1 MNPLRILTVAG
12 DPLARAGLAGLVA
25 EQEDLTVTG
34 QVGADG
40 DLPELLETYSPDV
53 VVWDLGWDAS
63 RSPGGRI

>member
-1 MNPLRILTVAG
+1 MNPLRVLVVAG

-40 DLPELLETYSPDV
+40 DLPELLETDCRRLVGALFYSKGQTRWSAP
-53 VVWDLGWDAS
+53 
-63 RSPGGRI
+63 